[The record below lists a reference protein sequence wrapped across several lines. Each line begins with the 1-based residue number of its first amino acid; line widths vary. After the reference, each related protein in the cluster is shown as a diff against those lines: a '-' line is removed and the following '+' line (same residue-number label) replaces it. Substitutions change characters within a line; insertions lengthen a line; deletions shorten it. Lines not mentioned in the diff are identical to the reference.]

1 MNIDVAIVKDFFL
14 FSNTIEILHQYP
26 HFHIHPFSSTC
37 VLELYRA
44 HLFFSSSLFWA
55 SNCRFQ
61 AGTADS
67 FLSFV
72 NPVKTTIFKTLA
84 VNTKVI

>member
-1 MNIDVAIVKDFFL
+1 MNIDVAIVKDFF
-14 FSNTIEILHQYP
+14 FFEIQLK
-26 HFHIHPFSSTC
+26 FCTNIHIFTFTHSPRLVC
-37 VLELYRA
+37 ENLA

-67 FLSFV
+67 FLSFK
-72 NPVKTTIFKTLA
+72 NSVKTTIFKTLA
-84 VNTKVI
+84 VNIKVI